1 MSARAPGMSPVPRAR
16 MRSIATPVAG
26 GGGGGAFAFEAAQK
40 LKAEVQRLKWDLK
53 LAEGTTTNNSG
64 MAQHNL

>member
-16 MRSIATPVAG
+16 MRSIATPVA
-26 GGGGGAFAFEAAQK
+26 GGGAFAFEAAQK

-64 MAQHNL
+64 MAQHNLLC